1 MEVTNKNEEIKCP
14 FSEKVNHVLNKRIK
28 KCIFKLDSENEDI
41 IGFFCI
47 IPYNKE
53 RLTVLI
59 TNNEKIDENYI
70 RNNSTIRIIIEGKK
84 KNLVIND
91 GRKYLVNE
99 KYKTTIIEIIPKKD
113 NIYQLLEFDQN
124 MFNEQPNVS
133 YINTYIIIFDYLS
146 KLKISMLCGIIN
158 KIDNYI
164 IHHNCNY
171 LNCGSPILNL
181 LNNRVIGLNINNNNK
196 FGAINSICLKEPII
210 EYIKE
215 YYNINNL
222 NLNLEKNENNNN
234 KIKERNEIRM
244 ILKINKEDV
253 NKDIYFLDNL
263 KGHKNLEELNDS
275 NTTVYISDQK
285 YKFIKCFRP
294 IIEGIFI
301 VKIKLTIKMKNCS
314 YMFHN
319 CANISNLDLSYFDS
333 SLIEKTDF
341 MFSQCINLSN
351 INLKNFNTKNV
362 ETMKGMFY
370 LCKKLS
376 YINLLS
382 FDTIN
387 VKSMSYMFGCC
398 FQLADID
405 LSNFSTNKVEDISF
419 MFLGCINLKS
429 IDLKNFDTKNVIDMS
444 KMFKECK
451 NLSEVNL
458 TSFETN
464 KVNNMN
470 EMFKGC
476 SNLIQLDLSSFEIKD
491 SKIYKD
497 MFSDCNKSL
506 EPIITEKADI
516 LIYDDSGIKFK
527 LKMKPLK
534 FSEFSY
540 KLNKYTQK

>member
-1 MEVTNKNEEIKCP
+1 MEVANKNEEIKCP

-70 RNNSTIRIIIEGKK
+70 RNNSTIRIIIDGKK
-84 KNLVIND
+84 RNLVISD
-91 GRKYLVNE
+91 GRRYLVNE
-99 KYKTTIIEIIPKKD
+99 KYKTTIIEILPKKD

-146 KLKISMLCGIIN
+146 KLKISMSCGIIN

-294 IIEGIFI
+294 IIDGIFI
-301 VKIKLTIKMKNCS
+301 VKIKLSIKMKNCS

-319 CANISNLDLSYFDS
+319 CVNISNLDLSYFDS

-387 VKSMSYMFGCC
+387 VKNMSYMFGCC
-398 FQLADID
+398 FQLAGID
-405 LSNFSTNKVEDISF
+405 LSNFSTNKVEDMSF

-429 IDLKNFDTKNVIDMS
+429 IDLKNFDTKNVNDMS

-506 EPIITEKADI
+506 EPIITEKSDI